1 MYKVKIIL
9 IVLLLPI
16 FIYCIILLFRAIVS
30 GSGSRSYVRAGD
42 PSAQKLY
49 DAKRDEKLPPSIS
62 LQNKITLSW
71 EFIYNITEKILKL
84 FTPDDRK
91 QVQEAGKV
99 LLDFGTKY
107 EHVPK
112 YSITKEQLVRASK
125 SQSGKEI
132 SR

>member
-1 MYKVKIIL
+1 MYHLKIIL
-9 IVLLLPI
+9 IIVLLLAL
-16 FIYCIILLFRAIVS
+16 IYFVSLLLRTISS
-30 GSGSRSYVRAGD
+30 GSGTKEYLKAGD
-42 PSAQKLY
+42 PSAQKIY

-62 LQNKITLSW
+62 LQNKLTLSW

-84 FTPDDRK
+84 FTPEDRK
-91 QVQEAGKV
+91 QVQDAGRV

-112 YSITKEQLVRASK
+112 YSITKEQLVRVAK
-125 SQSGKEI
+125 SQGGKEI

>member
-1 MYKVKIIL
+1 MYQIKIIL
-9 IVLLLPI
+9 IVLLVPV
-16 FIYCIILLFRAIVS
+16 FIYSVILLFKAIAS
-30 GSGSRSYVRAGD
+30 GAGSRGYVKAGD
-42 PSAQKLY
+42 PAAQKLY

-71 EFIYNITEKILKL
+71 EFIYNITERILKL

-112 YSITKEQLVRASK
+112 YSITKEQLVRATK